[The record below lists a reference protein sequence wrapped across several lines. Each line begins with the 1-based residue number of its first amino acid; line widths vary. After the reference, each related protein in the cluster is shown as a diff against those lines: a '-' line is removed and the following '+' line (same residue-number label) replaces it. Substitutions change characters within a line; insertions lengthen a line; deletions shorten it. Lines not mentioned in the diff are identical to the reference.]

1 MKYNRILL
9 SALVMVL
16 MSLPGLTI
24 AEADITRIHQLM
36 ADGKLEQALT
46 ETDSILKNDKDNMQ
60 ALFLQ
65 GLIYTRMNKL
75 DKAEKIFLQLNQ
87 THPELPEPY
96 NNLAVIY
103 ASRGQFEKA
112 REALQKA
119 INTHPSYATAHENL
133 GDIYA
138 KMASQAYN
146 HALEL
151 DDSNQTAREKL
162 SLINELFS
170 APATI
175 GKEEKPVEIAKTET
189 TPVEKAETIPAP
201 SPPEPA
207 EPQVVTPPPA
217 PAPQAAAVSEAPPPV
232 VVKQPVKNEVNEN
245 QIRQTILNNVTNWSR
260 AWERQDV
267 NAYLSFYDKNFIPDS
282 NTSHNEWVAQ
292 RKKRLSEPGYIK
304 VNISDIRVIMH
315 GDEHVQAIFSQDYQ
329 SDTYSDSVTKSLLF
343 RNMNNRWLIVQEKSE

>member
-1 MKYNRILL
+1 MKYTRILL

-24 AEADITRIHQLM
+24 AEADINQIHGM
-36 ADGKLEQALT
+36 VKEGKLEQALT
-46 ETDSILKNDKDNMQ
+46 ETNAILEKDKDNMQ

-75 DKAEKIFLQLNQ
+75 DKAEKIFLQLNK

-103 ASRGQFEKA
+103 ASQGQFEKA
-112 REALQKA
+112 RDALQKA

-170 APATI
+170 AQATKTN
-175 GKEEKPVEIAKTET
+175 KEEKTVEVAKADTTVETATPPPESAPPKPVE
-189 TPVEKAETIPAP
+189 
-201 SPPEPA
+201 PE
-207 EPQVVTPPPA
+207 VVTPPPV
-217 PAPQAAAVSEAPPPV
+217 PQPPPV
-232 VVKQPVKNEVNEN
+232 VVKQPVAEKEIDESR
-245 QIRQTILNNVTNWSR
+245 IRQTILNNISNWSK
-260 AWERQDV
+260 AWARQDV
-267 NAYLSFYDKNFIPDS
+267 DAYLSFYEKNYSPDKS
-282 NTSHNEWVAQ
+282 TSHNEWVAS
-292 RKKRLSEPGYIK
+292 RKKRLSEPAYIK
-304 VNISDIRVIMH
+304 VGISNVRVIMR
-315 GDEHVQAIFSQDYQ
+315 GDEHAQAIFSQDYQ
-329 SDTYSDSVTKSLLF
+329 SDTYSDSVTKTLLF